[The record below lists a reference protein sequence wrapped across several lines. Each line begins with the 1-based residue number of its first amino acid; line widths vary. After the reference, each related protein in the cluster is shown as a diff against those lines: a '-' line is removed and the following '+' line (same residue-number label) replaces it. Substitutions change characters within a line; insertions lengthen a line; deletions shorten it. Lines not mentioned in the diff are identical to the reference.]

1 MRDRG
6 PGTLARPAGRGDDQG
21 ATLIELLVGMVV
33 MSLSMTVFTTAT
45 LQIYRSLQWTE
56 RATAAR
62 DQLSLAFGRLD
73 REVRYA
79 SEISMPGSAVAN
91 GIDYWFVE
99 YATVRNS
106 AEDWC
111 SQLRVPKPQAGVG
124 LANSNLQR
132 RTWQLGATPGGFT
145 PIASYVQPPAAN
157 PFSQPSGRQLR
168 IVMTASGDASGDQ
181 RHRRSPDRH
190 RVHRT
195 QLDRNDNKGDTV
207 RTTTRVKP

>member
-1 MRDRG
+1 VRDRG
-6 PGTLARPAGRGDDQG
+6 PGTLARPAGRGDDRG

-33 MSLSMTVFTTAT
+33 MSLGMTIFTTAT

-79 SEISMPGSAVAN
+79 SEISMPGSAIAD

-124 LANSNLQR
+124 LANSNLQL
-132 RTWQLGATPGGFT
+132 RTWQLGATPDGFT

-168 IVMTASGDASGDQ
+168 IVVTANGDAEATNGVGVAQTDILFTALNSTG
-181 RHRRSPDRH
+181 
-190 RVHRT
+190 
-195 QLDRNDNKGDTV
+195 
-207 RTTTRVKP
+207 TTTKVTQCAQQRG